1 MSTQARDTFWRS
13 LQALTVTRIVIALV
27 LLLYLAFDVQSG
39 GVRALPGY
47 AHTCFF
53 YLGAAVCFG
62 ALTLFWR
69 RRFPLQLASQIAV
82 DLAVISL
89 LYLAAGGVRSGLG
102 ILYLFPLAGAAI
114 LAPLVP
120 ALFSAALATL
130 FVLADAAWQLVTGEA
145 EPGLMQAGLYGIAFF
160 AVVWLVNRLA
170 ARLIGQEELAA
181 QRGVDLQVQQAIN
194 EIVIA
199 DVGDGVL
206 VVGSDGRIHTANPAA
221 RRMLGMEAAAG
232 LMLDGLPGLEPVA
245 HAFAGWMGTGSH
257 GLAHPGRRRAGAS
270 EAGPDAAYVILKPY
284 QEVAVGEAGLRARR
298 DQPAHLKLRFAR
310 VAGGG
315 GTPAR
320 SVIFLQDVS
329 AIENQAQQLKLA
341 SMGRLTASIAHEV
354 RNPLSAIGHAT
365 ALLAEDL
372 HGKAEVRL
380 LKIIGDNVAR
390 VNRMVEDILQLS
402 RKAQPYA
409 EPVQLAP
416 FLVELKD
423 EFCETQALADEMLWL
438 GGAGAIEVRFDALHL
453 REVLV
458 NLLGNAIRYASR
470 APGSI
475 RIWPELDAFGTLE
488 LHVQDD
494 GPGIT
499 PEVRAHLFEPFYT
512 TSSKGTGLGLYLARE
527 LCLNNGA
534 KLDYESP
541 FRHGAR
547 SGPRKASGRFVITFA
562 QPAQPVRASSK
573 RESMSSPRILV
584 VDDEADL
591 RELLEI
597 TLLKMGLD
605 VDSAATLR
613 EARALRRRERLRP
626 GADRHAPAG
635 RPGPGT
641 GARSVEHHQDPD
653 RRHHRL
659 RQRRERGGGA
669 EGRRLRLRLETGGAG
684 RIARDGA
691 LGPEIVGQPAAPPTA
706 RRPARA

>member
-1 MSTQARDTFWRS
+1 LKRGLQVLSTQSRATFWRS
-13 LQALTVTRIVIALV
+13 LQALTVTRIVIVLV
-27 LLLYLAFDVQSG
+27 LLLYLAFDVRDG
-39 GVRALPGY
+39 GIEALPAY
-47 AHTCFF
+47 AYTCFF
-53 YLGAAVCFG
+53 YLGAAVCFC
-62 ALTLFWR
+62 ALTVFWQ
-69 RRFPLQLASQIAV
+69 RRFTLQLTSQIAV

-130 FVLADAAWQLVTGEA
+130 FILFDAAWQLFKREGEPA
-145 EPGLMQAGLYGIAFF
+145 LMQAGMIGMAFF
-160 AVVWLVNRLA
+160 ALVWLVNRLA

-206 VVGSDGRIHTANPAA
+206 VVGADGRIHTANPAA
-221 RRMLGMEAAAG
+221 RRMLGMEAVAG
-232 LMLDGLPGLEPVA
+232 LQLDQLPGLEPVA
-245 HAFAGWMGTGSH
+245 HAFAGWMGTAPEAAPT
-257 GLAHPGRRRAGAS
+257 LAAVEPVPG

-284 QEVAVGEAGLRARR
+284 QEVAVGETGLRARR

-310 VAGGG
+310 VASGSEA
-315 GTPAR
+315 PAR

-372 HGKAEVRL
+372 HGKSEVRL

-416 FLVELKD
+416 FLVELKN
-423 EFCETQALADEMLWL
+423 EFCETQALPDEMVWL

-470 APGSI
+470 APRSI

-534 KLDYESP
+534 KLDYESR
-541 FRHGAR
+541 FDTAAL
-547 SGPRKASGRFVITFA
+547 GPRKASGRFVITFA
-562 QPAQPVRASSK
+562 QP
-573 RESMSSPRILV
+573 L
-584 VDDEADL
+584 
-591 RELLEI
+591 
-597 TLLKMGLD
+597 
-605 VDSAATLR
+605 AAG
-613 EARALRRRERLRP
+613 AKVQQERL
-626 GADRHAPAG
+626 
-635 RPGPGT
+635 T
-641 GARSVEHHQDPD
+641 
-653 RRHHRL
+653 
-659 RQRRERGGGA
+659 
-669 EGRRLRLRLETGGAG
+669 
-684 RIARDGA
+684 
-691 LGPEIVGQPAAPPTA
+691 
-706 RRPARA
+706 

>member
-1 MSTQARDTFWRS
+1 LTTGWQVLSTQSRSTFWRS

-27 LLLYLAFDVQSG
+27 LVLYLALDVRDG
-39 GVRALPGY
+39 GARTAPAY
-47 AHTCFF
+47 APACFF
-53 YLGAAVCFG
+53 YLGAAACFG

-69 RRFPLQLASQIAV
+69 RRFTVQLTSQIAV

-130 FVLADAAWQLVTGEA
+130 FVLFEAAWQLVTREGEPA
-145 EPGLMQAGLYGIAFF
+145 LMQAGMYGIAFF
-160 AVVWLVNRLA
+160 AVVWVLNRLA

-206 VVGSDGRIHTANPAA
+206 VVGTDGSIHTANPAA
-221 RRMLGMEAAAG
+221 RRMLGMDAAAG
-232 LMLDGLPGLEPVA
+232 LQLDDLPGLEPVA
-245 HAFAGWMGTGSH
+245 HAFAAWIGAAASPA
-257 GLAHPGRRRAGAS
+257 LAAVEPVSGAT
-270 EAGPDAAYVILKPY
+270 GPDEAWVILKPF

-298 DQPAHLKLRFAR
+298 DQPAHLKLRFAS
-310 VAGGG
+310 VAAGGG
-315 GTPAR
+315 APAR

-380 LKIIGDNVAR
+380 LKIIGDNVTR

-416 FLVELKD
+416 FLLELKN
-423 EFCETQALADEMLWL
+423 EFCETQGLQDEMVWL

-470 APGSI
+470 KPASI

-499 PEVRAHLFEPFYT
+499 SEVRAHLFEPFYT

-534 KLDYESP
+534 KLDYESR
-541 FRHGAR
+541 FDTAAL
-547 SGPRKASGRFVITFA
+547 GPRKASGRFVITFA
-562 QPAQPVRASSK
+562 QPQ
-573 RESMSSPRILV
+573 
-584 VDDEADL
+584 
-591 RELLEI
+591 
-597 TLLKMGLD
+597 
-605 VDSAATLR
+605 AA
-613 EARALRRRERLRP
+613 
-626 GADRHAPAG
+626 GA
-635 RPGPGT
+635 
-641 GARSVEHHQDPD
+641 
-653 RRHHRL
+653 
-659 RQRRERGGGA
+659 
-669 EGRRLRLRLETGGAG
+669 
-684 RIARDGA
+684 
-691 LGPEIVGQPAAPPTA
+691 AA
-706 RRPARA
+706 